1 MRGIGDIKVALLEFR
16 SEMLHLWKART
27 RSWDIDSIIKLE
39 KLYVHVMSQKVVPRN
54 LEKYPRDPEF
64 RILRRVIL
72 KAFLE
77 T

>member
-1 MRGIGDIKVALLEFR
+1 
-16 SEMLHLWKART
+16 
-27 RSWDIDSIIKLE
+27 
-39 KLYVHVMSQKVVPRN
+39 MSQKVVPRN

-77 T
+77 TWPNVAQMHEMNQNA